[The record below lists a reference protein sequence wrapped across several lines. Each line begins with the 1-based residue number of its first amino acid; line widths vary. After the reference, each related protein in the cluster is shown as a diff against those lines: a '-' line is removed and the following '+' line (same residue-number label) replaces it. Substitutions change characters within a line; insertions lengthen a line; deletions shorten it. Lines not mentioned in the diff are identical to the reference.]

1 MDLSQPP
8 RRFRQRFL
16 VRRGAEFVAIPAS
29 DCAYF
34 QSDDK
39 LTFLVTRDGQRYL
52 LDATLAALEV
62 ELDPEQFI
70 RLNRQVLASA
80 EAIASFRPVGKGKLL
95 VMLSPRTRCE
105 VIVSQERAG
114 TFRAWLSR

>member
-8 RRFRQRFL
+8 RRHRQRFV
-16 VRRGAEFVAIPAS
+16 VRRGAEFVAVSAT

-34 QSDDK
+34 HSDDK

-52 LDATLAALEV
+52 VDATLAALEE
-62 ELDPEQFI
+62 ELDPEAFL

-80 EAIASFRPVGKGKLL
+80 AAIASFRPVGKGKLL
-95 VMLSPRTRCE
+95 VELAPRPRGE
-105 VIVSQERAG
+105 VLVSQERASL
-114 TFRAWLSR
+114 FRSWLSR

>member
-8 RRFRQRFL
+8 RRYRQRFV
-16 VRRGAEFVAIPAS
+16 VRRGAEFVAIAAA

-39 LTFLVTRDGQRYL
+39 LTFLVTRDGQRFL
-52 LDATLAALEV
+52 VDATLAALEA
-62 ELDPEQFI
+62 ELDPEGFL

-80 EAIASFRPVGKGKLL
+80 AAVASFRCAGKGKLL
-95 VMLSPRTRCE
+95 VELTPRPRAE
-105 VIVSQERAG
+105 VLVSQERASR
-114 TFRAWLSR
+114 FRAWLSR